1 MASSQQAEDGTQ
13 RVGDGPEA
21 TQTICV
27 NSKVNNKRM
36 KAMSAMK
43 AMSRHDCGAKFDKK
57 QYMKD
62 DMARRRA
69 AVKAIN
75 DDIAAAARL

>member
-1 MASSQQAEDGTQ
+1 MERLERMEKRLRNLEACMGRVVAE
-13 RVGDGPEA
+13 V
-21 TQTICV
+21 V
-27 NSKVNNKRM
+27 NKKHM

-43 AMSRHDCGAKFDKK
+43 AMSRHGCGAKLDRK

-69 AVKAIN
+69 AVKATH
-75 DDIAAAARL
+75 DGIAAAAHL